1 MTDPV
6 RFLRKAIFDA
16 LAGAF
21 PVFDA
26 FSIPS
31 PTNDPYLVI
40 STIQANRGIISDCG
54 DDYRC
59 VVTMNLYTKYSSR
72 GGNLLSDTLSDTVLN
87 SIDKDMAIDAFHI
100 TNLFLVNTNTSAAIV
115 NENTLYKR
123 QFVYQVDLSEV

>member
-1 MTDPV
+1 
-6 RFLRKAIFDA
+6 
-16 LAGAF
+16 
-21 PVFDA
+21 
-26 FSIPS
+26 
-31 PTNDPYLVI
+31 
-40 STIQANRGIISDCG
+40 
-54 DDYRC
+54 
-59 VVTMNLYTKYSSR
+59 MNLYTKYSSR